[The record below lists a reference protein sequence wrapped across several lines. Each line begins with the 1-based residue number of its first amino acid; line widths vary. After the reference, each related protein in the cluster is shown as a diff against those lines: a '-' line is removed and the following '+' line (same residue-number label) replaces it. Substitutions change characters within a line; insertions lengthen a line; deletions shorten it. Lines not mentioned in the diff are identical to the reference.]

1 MRMLKHA
8 LPFMSPAAPCSQR
21 VTQATSL
28 DGITFAFQV
37 PPNVSPGD
45 IIQVRLTAF
54 DAREVEQ
61 AVGHHDKHRRA
72 VV

>member
-1 MRMLKHA
+1 MCYM
-8 LPFMSPAAPCSQR
+8 P
-21 VTQATSL
+21 QATSL

-54 DAREVEQ
+54 TTTHAR
-61 AVGHHDKHRRA
+61 
-72 VV
+72 